1 MTAALSIHQPD
12 EQPVPFIDLTAQ
24 FQGMSAEVMAAVE
37 KVFVEQK
44 FILGEEVAELESE
57 VGQYCDARHAIGC
70 NSGTDALILALQA
83 LDIGRGDEVITTPF
97 SFFATASAICR
108 AGATPVFV
116 DIEPESFNLDPRQ
129 VEAAVSAKTK
139 AILPVHLFGQCCDM
153 EPLWRIAAQHELAIV
168 EDACQAIGAEYRGRR
183 AGVLGTVGCF
193 SFFPTKNLGGAGD
206 GGMMTTDDPELA
218 HRLKRLRVHGDV
230 GQYEH
235 LEIGMNSRLDS
246 LQAAVLRIK
255 LRKLEQW
262 TISRQQNARRYAEQF
277 RQRGLQEYLAAPKA
291 LPERR
296 HVFNQYCVRV
306 RHGWRDAVMQQLRDH
321 KVGCAVYYPK
331 PLHLQKCFAELGYQP
346 GDFPQAEAATRD
358 VLALPI
364 YPELP
369 AADQDRVIEEIT
381 QACHKLAESARPKRK
396 AA

>member
-1 MTAALSIHQPD
+1 MTAALSIHHPD
-12 EQPVPFIDLTAQ
+12 DEPVPFIDLTAQ

-37 KVFVEQK
+37 KVFTGQK
-44 FILGEEVAELESE
+44 FILGDEVADLETE
-57 VGQYCDARHAIGC
+57 VAQYCDARHAIGC

-83 LDIGRGDEVITTPF
+83 LNIGDGDEVITTPF

-108 AGATPVFV
+108 AGAKPVFV
-116 DIEPESFNLDPRQ
+116 DIEPDSFNLDPQ
-129 VEAAVSAKTK
+129 AVEDAVTEKTK
-139 AILPVHLFGQCCDM
+139 AIVPVHLFGQSCDM
-153 EPLWRIAAQHELAIV
+153 EPLWRIAAQHGLSIV

-183 AGVLGTVGCF
+183 AGVLGTVACF

-235 LEIGMNSRLDS
+235 LEIGMNSRLDA
-246 LQAAVLRIK
+246 LQAAVLRVK

-262 TISRQQNARRYAEQF
+262 TVARQQNARKYAEQF
-277 RQRGLQEYLAAPKA
+277 RANGLHEFLVPPKT

-296 HVFNQYCVRV
+296 HVYNQYCVRF
-306 RHGWRDAVMQQLRDH
+306 RHGWRDDVMQQLRDR

-331 PLHLQKCFAELGYQP
+331 PLHLQTCFASLGYRP
-346 GDFPQAEAATRD
+346 GDFPQAEAATREI
-358 VLALPI
+358 LALPI

-369 AADQDRVIEEIT
+369 AADLDRVVDELT
-381 QACHKLAESARPKRK
+381 QACLHLADAARPKRK